1 MTDGKV
7 IILEPRRLL
16 IFLLWDQ
23 NEDKKSA
30 GNYKTID
37 IQQ

>member
-7 IILEPRRLL
+7 IILEPRRSLQ
-16 IFLLWDQ
+16 FLLWDQ

-30 GNYKTID
+30 VN
-37 IQQ
+37 